1 MVGRCGHAKMADI
14 ATLQNTQPIFLQ
26 VVKASMSNSG
36 SQSILP
42 PILLFFNHFFAGE
55 QRDYKDMDEKEEKE

>member
-1 MVGRCGHAKMADI
+1 MP
-14 ATLQNTQPIFLQ
+14 QNIQPIFLQ

-42 PILLFFNHFFAGE
+42 AILLFFYHFFAGE